1 MTASEEYPIHVIL
14 GDRTY
19 CKIRTDPTFKGHPED
34 PIVEGTT
41 FGWVIHGGAEY
52 TNKLVYVRQRGER
65 LREALQLRRVGGRG
79 QRRG

>member
-1 MTASEEYPIHVIL
+1 MIL

-52 TNKLVYVRQRGER
+52 TNKLVYVRQRGE
-65 LREALQLRRVGGRG
+65 
-79 QRRG
+79 